1 MKKSETN
8 TAPDPHLNEMTSA
21 APMPYMNRRNSEKKL
36 MALLALGNP
45 EVLEEHLK
53 SSIGNVHEKAVG
65 HLSGVPLTQAKYMGI
80 ALATLACRTA
90 IDAGVPEQTAYAIS
104 DRCVQS
110 YDTMEDPGRQWEIAH
125 KVLKEFCKA
134 ISSVKLGEYSSAV
147 RQCCEHIHLK
157 LHSNVSLDELGEVCH
172 LSPHY
177 VSDLFRKEMGIG
189 ALQYA
194 HQAKMQY
201 AKYLLEN
208 TDYGIAEIA
217 SLLSYPSHSN
227 FSQRFK
233 RTYGVTPHEFR
244 AAFGR

>member
-1 MKKSETN
+1 MKMEETK
-8 TAPDPHLNEMTSA
+8 TALDPQLNETTSA
-21 APMPYMNRRNSEKKL
+21 TPRPYMNRRSAEKKL
-36 MALLALGNP
+36 MALMALGNP
-45 EVLEEHLK
+45 ELLNSHLEN
-53 SSIGNVHEKAVG
+53 SIGKVHDKAIG

-104 DRCVQS
+104 DICVQS
-110 YDTMEDPGRQWEIAH
+110 YDTMEDPGKQWEIAQQ
-125 KVLKEFCKA
+125 VLRRFCEA
-134 ISSVKLGEYSSAV
+134 ISTIRLDGHSSAV
-147 RQCCEHIHLK
+147 RQCCEYIHLK

-194 HQAKMQY
+194 HQVKMQY

-208 TDYGIAEIA
+208 TDQGIAEIA

-244 AAFGR
+244 AVCGR

>member
-1 MKKSETN
+1 MKKSEIK
-8 TAPDPHLNEMTSA
+8 TALDPHLNEMTSA
-21 APMPYMNRRNSEKKL
+21 TPMPYMNRRNAEKKL
-36 MALLALGNP
+36 MALMALGNP
-45 EVLEEHLK
+45 ELLERHLK
-53 SSIGNVHEKAVG
+53 NSIGNVNEKAVG
-65 HLSGVPLTQAKYMGI
+65 QLSGVPLTQAKYMGI

-104 DRCVQS
+104 DKWVHS
-110 YDTMEDPGRQWEIAH
+110 YDTMENPGKQWEIAH
-125 KVLKEFCKA
+125 QVLKEFCEA
-134 ISSVKLGEYSSAV
+134 ISIVKLRDYSGAV
-147 RQCCEHIHLK
+147 RQCCEYIHLK
-157 LHSNVSLDELGEVCH
+157 LHGNVSLEELGEVCH

-194 HQAKMQY
+194 HQVKMQY
-201 AKYLLEN
+201 AKFLLEN
-208 TDYGIAEIA
+208 TDQGIAEIA

-233 RTYGVTPHEFR
+233 RTYGITPHEFR

>member
-1 MKKSETN
+1 MKNSDKKMTPDSQLYET
-8 TAPDPHLNEMTSA
+8 TSA
-21 APMPYMNRRNSEKKL
+21 TPLPYMNRRDAEKKL
-36 MALLALGNP
+36 MELMALGNP
-45 EVLEEHLK
+45 ELLSVHLEN
-53 SSIGNVHEKAVG
+53 SIDKVHEKAVG

-104 DRCVQS
+104 DIYVQK
-110 YDTMEDPGRQWEIAH
+110 YDAMENPVMQWEIA
-125 KVLKEFCKA
+125 KQLLISFCEA
-134 ISSVKLGEYSSAV
+134 ISTIKLNGYSSAV
-147 RQCCEHIHLK
+147 RQCCEYIHLK
-157 LHSNVSLDELGEVCH
+157 LHSNVSLHELGEVCH

-194 HQAKMQY
+194 HHVKMQY
-201 AKYLLEN
+201 AKCLLEN
-208 TDYGIAEIA
+208 TDQGIAEIA

-244 AAFGR
+244 ATCRN